1 MSRIMPLF
9 RLYALLMILLVAS
22 GCEGNTASNM
32 IPDSTKQTKETAP
45 PATTVAHA
53 PLVFGIIYPT
63 VNPTYEIITENLKT
77 ASVNHAVKLIV
88 QAPDE
93 ANLEQQIRIMEMMI
107 KQEVDGIAIDPV
119 DSAAL
124 VDVIDKAVAKGIPV
138 VCFESD
144 APTSKRVAFIGA
156 DNYETG
162 VTIGK
167 SVSKL
172 LDGKGMVIVESGM
185 PHMLGLS
192 QRLDGLKQY
201 LSSHT
206 TIDILEISNNDGT
219 EEDATEQLER
229 MISAH
234 PHFSALINLDPVS
247 SSSSILVWK
256 AKGLKQYNI
265 ALGLTPA
272 VQESLVNGQIT
283 RIISQN
289 EQHWG
294 ESIMNTLLAI
304 TDGQKVPPFVN
315 TGITE
320 IGE

>member
-1 MSRIMPLF
+1 MNRVLSLVMLGCLI
-9 RLYALLMILLVAS
+9 ILLSLS
-22 GCEGNTASNM
+22 GCEGNTGM
-32 IPDSTKQTKETAP
+32 STSLSQPSTAKQTVP
-45 PATTVAHA
+45 SATDIDRA

-77 ASVNHAVKLIV
+77 ASVDHAVKLIV

-107 KQEVDGIAIDPV
+107 KQGVDGIAIDPV

-124 VDVIDKAVAKGIPV
+124 VEVIDKAVAKDIPV
-138 VCFESD
+138 ICFESD
-144 APTSKRVAFIGA
+144 APASKRLAFIGA
-156 DNYETG
+156 DNVQTG
-162 VTIGK
+162 ITIGR

-192 QRLDGLKQY
+192 QRLEGLKQY

-206 TIDILEISNNDGT
+206 SIDMLEVRNNDGT
-219 EEDATEQLER
+219 EEDATQQLEA

-265 ALGLTPA
+265 ALGLTPT
-272 VQESLVNGQIT
+272 VQESLINGQIT

-304 TDGQKVPPFVN
+304 TDGQRVPPFIN
-315 TGITE
+315 TGIIE

>member
-1 MSRIMPLF
+1 MSRILSFPQLC
-9 RLYALLMILLVAS
+9 LLLAITFLLG
-22 GCEGNTASNM
+22 GCEGNVASNPVLSPAKPMKEKAPSSDTAS
-32 IPDSTKQTKETAP
+32 T
-45 PATTVAHA
+45 

-63 VNPTYEIITENLKT
+63 VNPTYETITENLKT
-77 ASVNHAVKLIV
+77 ASVDHAVKLIV

-119 DSAAL
+119 DSTAL
-124 VDVIDKAVAKGIPV
+124 VGVIDKAVAKGIPV

-144 APTSKRVAFIGA
+144 APNSKRVAYIGA
-156 DNYETG
+156 DNVQTG
-162 VTIGK
+162 VTIGR

-172 LDGKGMVIVESGM
+172 LDGKGMVIVQSGM

-192 QRLDGLKQY
+192 QRLEGLKQY
-201 LSSHT
+201 LNT
-206 TIDILEISNNDGT
+206 YTAIDMLEISNNDGT
-219 EEDATEQLER
+219 EEDAIRQLEQ
-229 MISAH
+229 MIEAH

-272 VQESLVNGQIT
+272 VQESLTNGQIT

-294 ESIMNTLLAI
+294 ESIINTLLAI
-304 TDGQKVPPFVN
+304 TDGQTVPQFVN
-315 TGITE
+315 TGIME
-320 IGE
+320 IDE

>member
-1 MSRIMPLF
+1 MSRVLPLST
-9 RLYALLMILLVAS
+9 LCSLLVLLLLLSGCDGNAS
-22 GCEGNTASNM
+22 GHNSSNELN
-32 IPDSTKQTKETAP
+32 KTKEPTPSDTTAD
-45 PATTVAHA
+45 HS

-63 VNPTYEIITENLKT
+63 VNPTYETITENLKT
-77 ASVNHAVKLIV
+77 ASVDHAVKLIV

-107 KQEVDGIAIDPV
+107 KQGVDGIAIDPV

-144 APTSKRVAFIGA
+144 SPDSKRIAFIGA
-156 DNYETG
+156 DNYQTG
-162 VTIGK
+162 VTIGQ

-172 LDGKGMVIVESGM
+172 LNGKGMVIVESGM

-192 QRLDGLKQY
+192 QRLDGLKSYLKQY
-201 LSSHT
+201 T

-219 EEDATEQLER
+219 EEDATEKLED

-272 VQESLVNGQIT
+272 VQESLTNGQIT

-294 ESIMNTLLAI
+294 ETMMNTLLAI
-304 TDGQKVPPFVN
+304 TDGQTVPEFVN